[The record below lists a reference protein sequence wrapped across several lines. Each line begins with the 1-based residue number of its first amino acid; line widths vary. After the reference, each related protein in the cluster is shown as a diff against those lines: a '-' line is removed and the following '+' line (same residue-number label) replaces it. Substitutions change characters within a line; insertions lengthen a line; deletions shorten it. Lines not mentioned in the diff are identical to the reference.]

1 MSYSNSPKYLAVL
14 ITLLLS
20 LQLTAC
26 NNGNSGEST
35 GTGDSTETEDSA
47 GTEESTSTGENFIHL
62 SWTAPLEREDNQPI
76 SLSEIAGYKVYYG
89 TEKNAYPHSIDIAD
103 GAANGHT
110 IENLSSG
117 IYYLTLTTYDTAGR
131 ESKPSDEIRI
141 IV

>member
-1 MSYSNSPKYLAVL
+1 MSHSTSPKYFFIL
-14 ITLLLS
+14 IALLLS

-26 NNGNSGEST
+26 NNGNS
-35 GTGDSTETEDSA
+35 DDPA
-47 GTEESTSTGENFIHL
+47 GTEDPAGTDDSTSSGENFIRL

-76 SLSEIAGYKVYYG
+76 SLSEIAGYKIYYG
-89 TEKNAYPHSIDIAD
+89 TVENTFSHSVDITD

-110 IENLSSG
+110 LENLSSG

-131 ESKPSDEIRI
+131 ESKPSGEIKI

>member
-1 MSYSNSPKYLAVL
+1 MSQSNSPKYMAIL
-14 ITLLLS
+14 ITLLFS

-26 NNGNSGEST
+26 NNGNSENST
-35 GTGDSTETEDSA
+35 GTEDLTSA
-47 GTEESTSTGENFIHL
+47 EENFIHL

-89 TEKNAYPHSIDIAD
+89 TEENTYPHSIDISN
-103 GAANGHT
+103 GAASDHT

-117 IYYLTLTTYDTAGR
+117 TYYLTLTTYDTAGR
-131 ESKPSDEIRI
+131 ESKPSEEIRI

>member
-1 MSYSNSPKYLAVL
+1 MLYSNSPKYLAIL

-26 NNGNSGEST
+26 NNGNAEN
-35 GTGDSTETEDSA
+35 STETEDL
-47 GTEESTSTGENFIHL
+47 TSSGENFIQL
-62 SWTAPLEREDNQPI
+62 SWTAPLEREDNQPL

-89 TEKNAYPHSIDIAD
+89 TEENTYPHSIDISNGSAD
-103 GAANGHT
+103 GHT

-117 IYYLTLTTYDTAGR
+117 IYYLTLTTNDTAGR
-131 ESKPSDEIRI
+131 ESKPSEEIKI

>member
-1 MSYSNSPKYLAVL
+1 MLHSTSPKYFATL
-14 ITLLLS
+14 IALLLS

-26 NNGNSGEST
+26 SNNGNSEDPAG
-35 GTGDSTETEDSA
+35 TEDS
-47 GTEESTSTGENFIHL
+47 TSSGENFIRL

-76 SLSEIAGYKVYYG
+76 SLSEIAGYKIYYG
-89 TEKNAYPHSIDIAD
+89 TVENTFSHSVDITD

-110 IENLSSG
+110 LENLSSG

-131 ESKPSDEIRI
+131 ESKPSGEIKI

>member
-1 MSYSNSPKYLAVL
+1 MPHSNSPKYLVIL

-20 LQLTAC
+20 IQLTAC
-26 NNGNSGEST
+26 NNGNSEDPAGTGEST
-35 GTGDSTETEDSA
+35 SS
-47 GTEESTSTGENFIHL
+47 GENYIHL

-89 TEKNAYPHSIDIAD
+89 TEENTYPHSIDISN
-103 GAANGHT
+103 GSANGHT

-131 ESKPSDEIRI
+131 ESKPSDEIKI

>member
-1 MSYSNSPKYLAVL
+1 MSHSNSPKYLAIL

-20 LQLTAC
+20 IQLTAC
-26 NNGNSGEST
+26 NNGNSE
-35 GTGDSTETEDSA
+35 EPA
-47 GTEESTSTGENFIHL
+47 GTEGSTSSGENFIRL

-89 TEKNAYPHSIDIAD
+89 TEENTYPHSIDISN

-117 IYYLTLTTYDTAGR
+117 VYYLTLTTYDTAGR
-131 ESKPSDEIRI
+131 ESKPSDEIKI

>member
-1 MSYSNSPKYLAVL
+1 MSHSNSQKHLVIL

-20 LQLTAC
+20 IQLTAC
-26 NNGNSGEST
+26 NNGNS
-35 GTGDSTETEDSA
+35 EDPAGIPA
-47 GTEESTSTGENFIHL
+47 GTEESTSSGENYIHL

-89 TEKNAYPHSIDIAD
+89 TEENTYPHSIDISN
-103 GAANGHT
+103 GSANGHT

-117 IYYLTLTTYDTAGR
+117 VYYLTLTTYDTAGR
-131 ESKPSDEIRI
+131 ESKPSDEIKI

>member
-1 MSYSNSPKYLAVL
+1 MLYSNSPKYLAIL

-26 NNGNSGEST
+26 NNGNAEN
-35 GTGDSTETEDSA
+35 STETEDL
-47 GTEESTSTGENFIHL
+47 TSSGENFIQL
-62 SWTAPLEREDNQPI
+62 SWTAPLEREDNQPL

-89 TEKNAYPHSIDIAD
+89 TEENTYPHSIDISNGSAD
-103 GAANGHT
+103 GHT

-131 ESKPSDEIRI
+131 ESKPSEEIKI

>member
-26 NNGNSGEST
+26 NNGNPEGSEEPT
-35 GTGDSTETEDSA
+35 GTEEPA
-47 GTEESTSTGENFIHL
+47 GTENSTSTGENLIHL

-89 TEKNAYPHSIDIAD
+89 TEENAYSHSVDISD

-131 ESKPSDEIRI
+131 ESKPSEEIRI